1 MSQDRN
7 PWAPREHP
15 RAPRRHMFMYPGVY
29 LYFMLLPPYLGPLA
43 QDSGDSEG
51 QIGRVSASSIGRTWL
66 PCSGLRAPASPRSA
80 RQRGPHTAPRGDC
93 HRTSCT
99 TVLYSP
105 LRRCRPRGGP
115 LRVLV
120 VNVVAFRTRCTSKVR
135 HSFSVLYEVS
145 LLDRRRFSVRRP
157 AGAPRGRGAGARECV
172 ACEKQLT

>member
-1 MSQDRN
+1 MLFARYIFS
-7 PWAPREHP
+7 PLTWCKAKGPLYPR
-15 RAPRRHMFMYPGVY
+15 VSL
-29 LYFMLLPPYLGPLA
+29 LYASPPLA

-66 PCSGLRAPASPRSA
+66 PCSGLRAPASPRDS
-80 RQRGPHTAPRGDC
+80 GDHTPHTAPRGDC

-145 LLDRRRFSVRRP
+145 LLDRSRHVRDSFFYQVSLIDRS
-157 AGAPRGRGAGARECV
+157 RHV
-172 ACEKQLT
+172 IQLAHSKS